1 MQVVPARR
9 LIHFGLVAAL
19 AGIGC
24 HGHDFSPRTQ
34 PGEIDIYD
42 DLFSVSVA
50 DEQHAVTVGYHGAA
64 YWTGDGGDSWHKGD
78 TKTEELL
85 YSVSMADN
93 RHGWA
98 VGQTG
103 TILRTTDG
111 GQTWELQPNIKVDEG
126 SHLFGV
132 QAIDANTAWAVGE
145 WGTRIRTSD
154 GGETWNDQSLTIDLG
169 HPMFVWLS
177 MQDQERVRNNEKVYE
192 DVGINNVFCLPDP
205 SRKCWTVGEFGYIFW
220 SDDRGAVWNRG
231 EILGS
236 VRTDP
241 IEFGYNQ
248 IEIGEADAKRIQ
260 EFAVQLVDSA
270 HLNVLIEAFASPQEI
285 AAMGG
290 KDDPSELFDVLS
302 ARLDETRSIL
312 EDAGVMSDRLRMPS
326 KPPWDFEDFL
336 DDDPTFLDRY
346 LEGRKAEKPHI
357 RVSVIQNPYLF
368 TVRFQDENA
377 GLIAGL
383 GGVILRS
390 QDGGRSW
397 SYEQTD
403 RKQALFSVAAVN
415 GRAIAVGE
423 KGFIRVSDDG
433 GIRWAVPPP
442 QSIPTVFTFM
452 RDIAFDTQ
460 RLTGLI
466 VGQQGKIMR
475 SKDAG
480 KTWTQ
485 VLPPPEADSAGRMF

>member
-1 MQVVPARR
+1 M
-9 LIHFGLVAAL
+9 
-19 AGIGC
+19 
-24 HGHDFSPRTQ
+24 
-34 PGEIDIYD
+34 
-42 DLFSVSVA
+42 
-50 DEQHAVTVGYHGAA
+50 
-64 YWTGDGGDSWHKGD
+64 
-78 TKTEELL
+78 
-85 YSVSMADN
+85 
-93 RHGWA
+93 
-98 VGQTG
+98 
-103 TILRTTDG
+103 
-111 GQTWELQPNIKVDEG
+111 DEG

-145 WGTRIRTSD
+145 WGTRIHTSD
-154 GGETWNDQSLTIDLG
+154 GGATWTDQSLTIDLG

-177 MQDQERVRNNEKVYE
+177 MQDQERVRKNEKVYE
-192 DVGINNVFCLPDP
+192 DVGLNNVFCLPAP
-205 SRKCWTVGEFGYIFW
+205 SQNCWTVGEFGYIFW
-220 SDDRGAVWNRG
+220 SEDRGATWNRG

-248 IEIGEADAKRIQ
+248 IEIADADAERVR
-260 EFAVQLVDSA
+260 EFATHIVDSA
-270 HLNVLIEAFASPQEI
+270 HLNVLIEAYASPKEI

-290 KDDPSELFDVLS
+290 KADPSELFDVIS

-312 EDAGVMSDRLRMPS
+312 EDAGVMSDRLRMPN
-326 KPPWDFEDFL
+326 KPPWDYEDFL

-346 LEGRKAEKPHI
+346 LEGRTAEKPHVRI
-357 RVSVIQNPYLF
+357 SVIQNPYLF
-368 TVRFQDENA
+368 TVRFKDETA

-433 GIRWAVPPP
+433 GSQWSVPPAE
-442 QSIPTVFTFM
+442 SIPTVFTFM
-452 RDIAFDTQ
+452 RDIAFDPQ
-460 RLTGLI
+460 RLLGLI

-475 SKDAG
+475 SQDGA
-480 KTWTQ
+480 KTWSQ

>member
-1 MQVVPARR
+1 MQLASARR
-9 LIHFGLVAAL
+9 LVLPGLVAAL
-19 AGIGC
+19 AVIGC
-24 HGHDFSPRTQ
+24 HSQDFSPRTQ
-34 PGEIDIYD
+34 AGEIDIYD
-42 DLFSVSVA
+42 DLFAVSVP
-50 DEQHAVTVGYHGAA
+50 DEQHAVAVGYHGSV
-64 YWTGDGGDSWHKGD
+64 YWTETGGDSWFKGA
-78 TKTEELL
+78 TGIEELL

-111 GQTWELQPNIKVDEG
+111 GKTWELQPNLKREEG

-132 QAIDANTAWAVGE
+132 QAIDAKTAWAVGE
-145 WGTRIRTSD
+145 WGTLIHTRD
-154 GGETWNDQSLTIDLG
+154 GGATWEDESLTIDLG
-169 HPMFVWLS
+169 HAMFVWLS
-177 MQDQERVRNNEKVYE
+177 MQDQERVRNDEKVYE
-192 DVGINNVFCLPDP
+192 DVGLNNVFCLPAP
-205 SRKCWTVGEFGYIFW
+205 SRMCWIVGEFGYIFW
-220 SDDRGAVWNRG
+220 SDDDGETWNRG

-241 IEFGYNQ
+241 IEFPYNEIEIKPADRERLREFANQ
-248 IEIGEADAKRIQ
+248 I
-260 EFAVQLVDSA
+260 VDSA
-270 HLNVLIEAFASPQEI
+270 HLNVLIDPYASAKEI

-312 EDAGVMSDRLRMPS
+312 EDAGIMSDRLRMPN

-346 LEGRKAEKPHI
+346 LEGRKAATPQI

-368 TVRFQDENA
+368 TVRFKDESH
-377 GLIAGL
+377 GLISGL

-390 QDGGRSW
+390 GDGGRSW
-397 SYEQTD
+397 SYELTD
-403 RKQALFSVAAVN
+403 RKQALFSVAAVD

-423 KGFIRVSDDG
+423 KGFIRVSADG
-433 GIRWAVPPP
+433 GDRWGVPPAD
-442 QSIPTVFTFM
+442 SFPTVFTFM
-452 RDIAFDTQ
+452 RDIAFDSQ

-485 VLPPPEADSAGRMF
+485 VLPPAGADSDRMF